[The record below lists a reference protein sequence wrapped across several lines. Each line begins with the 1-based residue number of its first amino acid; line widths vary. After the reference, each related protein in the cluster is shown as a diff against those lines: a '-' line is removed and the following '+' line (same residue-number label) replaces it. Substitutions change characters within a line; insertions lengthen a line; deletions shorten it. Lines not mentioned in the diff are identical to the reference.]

1 MADQEPVRTA
11 LILRIE
17 KAIPTL
23 CKSEQIVASY
33 IVQHAPEIVSS
44 SVAIVA
50 DNCGVSDP
58 TVVRTCQKLGF
69 SGYHSLKLELA
80 RSLENPEE
88 DALDAVNSRD
98 NLQNVVDKV
107 FQSCLHTIQFT
118 QDTLDMGDLESVAQM
133 LMHANKISILGGG
146 ASIVSAQAL
155 YQKLLLLGLSAE
167 LYTDPFMQI
176 EACNR
181 LSSHD
186 AVFALSHSGRSKYI
200 VDSTQIAK
208 DNGAKIITLTNS
220 GRSPLSKIAN
230 ISLFST
236 ICEAGNMTLSSA
248 SHIADFAII
257 DALCTYI
264 ALRTKYFKN
273 ANVCRGIS
281 NLEY

>member
-1 MADQEPVRTA
+1 MKDQKPVRTA

-33 IVQHAPEIVSS
+33 IVNHAPEITSS
-44 SVAIVA
+44 SVATVA

-88 DALDAVNSRD
+88 DALDAVKAKD
-98 NLQNVVDKV
+98 NLQDVVAKV

-133 LMHANKISILGGG
+133 LMHAKNISILSGGT
-146 ASIVSAQAL
+146 SIVSAQAL
-155 YQKLLLLGLSAE
+155 YHKLLPLGLSVE
-167 LYTDPFMQI
+167 LYTDPYTQI

-181 LSSHD
+181 ASNSD
-186 AVFALSHSGRSKYI
+186 AVFALSHSGRSKFI
-200 VDSTQIAK
+200 VDSAQIAK

-230 ISLFST
+230 ISLFTT
-236 ICEAGNMTLSSA
+236 ICEAGNSPLSSA

-264 ALRTKYFKN
+264 ALRTEYFKN
-273 ANVCRGIS
+273 MTVCHGMS